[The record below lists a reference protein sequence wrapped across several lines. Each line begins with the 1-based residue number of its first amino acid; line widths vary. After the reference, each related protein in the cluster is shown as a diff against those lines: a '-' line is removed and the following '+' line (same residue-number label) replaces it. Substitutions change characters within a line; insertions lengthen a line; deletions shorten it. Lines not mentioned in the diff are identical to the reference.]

1 MIWQDYRKL
10 YANALKQYSPKFK
23 KELQNQVNTY
33 CRTLDYNKI
42 SDKALK
48 KTIYKLHLA
57 MGTKMALISEKAVKR
72 SVKGVYVPMEFKS
85 AKTDAFQFAIIQVLQ
100 NDGLD
105 KLAADITDT
114 TKEQIRRYLIESAEK
129 NLTLPQTI
137 ALLRTSGITDY
148 RAELIA
154 RTETGRA
161 ANIGS
166 QVGATATGLVTLKE
180 WIASRDART
189 RRQPIDQTD
198 HLIMDGVKLPMNA
211 KFQVP
216 NIKGRLMGENG
227 RYDPMDHPC
236 DSSASASNVC
246 NCRCTLGY
254 EAVRGAN
261 GKLLTL
267 ADNPPMGRIG
277 VIWNALQNV
286 IGQSIGKLIAS
297 LIQ

>member
-33 CRTLDYNKI
+33 CRTQNFNAI
-42 SDKALK
+42 SDKSLK

-57 MGTKMALISEKAVKR
+57 MGTKMALISESVVKK

-85 AKTDAFQFAIIQVLQ
+85 QKTDAFQYAIIQVLQ

-105 KLAADITDT
+105 QLAADITET
-114 TKEQIRRYLIESAEK
+114 TKEQIRRFLIEAAQKNYTLAE
-129 NLTLPQTI
+129 TI

-166 QVGATATGLVTLKE
+166 MVGATSTGLVTIKE
-180 WIASRDART
+180 WIAARDNRT
-189 RRQPIDQTD
+189 RREPRDHTD
-198 HLIMDGVKLPMNA
+198 HLNMDGVKLPME
-211 KFQVP
+211 KQFQVP
-216 NIKGRLMGENG
+216 NNQVGLGYEL
-227 RYDPMDHPC
+227 MDHPC
-236 DSSASASNVC
+236 DSKASAANVC

-286 IGQSIGKLIAS
+286 MGQAISKLIAS
-297 LIQ
+297 LIE

>member
-33 CRTLDYNKI
+33 CRTQNYNAI

-57 MGTKMALISEKAVKR
+57 MGTKMALISESAVKK

-85 AKTDAFQFAIIQVLQ
+85 AKTDAFQYAIIQVLQ

-105 KLAADITDT
+105 QLAADITET
-114 TKEQIRRYLIESAEK
+114 TKEQIRRFLVESVEK
-129 NLTLPQTI
+129 NYTLTETI

-166 QVGATATGLVTLKE
+166 MVGATATGLVTIKE
-180 WIASRDART
+180 WIAARDNRT
-189 RRQPIDQTD
+189 RREPRDHTD
-198 HLIMDGVKLPMNA
+198 HLIMDGTKLPME
-211 KFQVP
+211 KQFQVP
-216 NIKGRLMGENG
+216 NNQVGLGYEL
-227 RYDPMDHPC
+227 MDHPC
-236 DSSASASNVC
+236 DSKASAANVC

-267 ADNPPMGRIG
+267 EDNPPMGRIG

-286 IGQSIGKLIAS
+286 MGQAIGKLIAS
-297 LIQ
+297 LIG

>member
-57 MGTKMALISEKAVKR
+57 MGTKMALISESAVKK
-72 SVKGVYVPMEFKS
+72 SVKGVYVPMEYKS
-85 AKTDAFQFAIIQVLQ
+85 AKTDAFQYAIIQVLQ

-105 KLAADITDT
+105 QLAADITNT
-114 TKEQIRRYLIESAEK
+114 TKEQIRRFLIQSAEQ

-166 QVGATATGLVTLKE
+166 MVGATSTGLVTIKE
-180 WIASRDART
+180 WIAARDNRT
-189 RRQPIDQTD
+189 RREPRDHTD
-198 HLIMDGVKLPMNA
+198 HLIMDGTKLPME
-211 KFQVP
+211 KQFQVP
-216 NIKGRLMGENG
+216 NNQVGLGYEL
-227 RYDPMDHPC
+227 MDHPC
-236 DSSASASNVC
+236 DSKASAANVC

-267 ADNPPMGRIG
+267 VDNPPMGRIG

-286 IGQSIGKLIAS
+286 MGQAISKLIAS
-297 LIQ
+297 LIE

>member
-23 KELQNQVNTY
+23 KELQKQVDTY
-33 CRTLDYNKI
+33 CRTQNFNAI
-42 SDKALK
+42 SDKSLK

-57 MGTKMALISEKAVKR
+57 MGTKMALISESAVKK

-85 AKTDAFQFAIIQVLQ
+85 QKTDAFQYAIIQVLQ

-105 KLAADITDT
+105 QLAADITNT
-114 TKEQIRRYLIESAEK
+114 TKEQIRRYLIQSAEQ

-166 QVGATATGLVTLKE
+166 MVGATSTGLVTIKE
-180 WIASRDART
+180 WIAARDNRT
-189 RRQPIDQTD
+189 RREPRDHTD
-198 HLIMDGVKLPMNA
+198 HLIMDGTKLPME
-211 KFQVP
+211 KQFQVP
-216 NIKGRLMGENG
+216 NNQVGLGYEL
-227 RYDPMDHPC
+227 MDHPC
-236 DSSASASNVC
+236 DSKASAANVC

-286 IGQSIGKLIAS
+286 MGQAIGKLIAS

>member
-10 YANALKQYSPKFK
+10 YTNALKQYSPKFK

-33 CRTLDYNKI
+33 CRTQNFNAI

-57 MGTKMALISEKAVKR
+57 MGTKMAQISESAVKR

-85 AKTDAFQFAIIQVLQ
+85 QKTDAFQYAIIQVLQ

-105 KLAADITDT
+105 QLAADITDT
-114 TKEQIRRYLIESAEK
+114 TKEQIRRFLIQSAEK
-129 NLTLPQTI
+129 NYTLPETI

-166 QVGATATGLVTLKE
+166 MVGATSTGLVTIKE
-180 WIASRDART
+180 WISARDNRT
-189 RRQPIDQTD
+189 RREPRDHTD
-198 HLIMDGVKLPMNA
+198 HLNMDGVKLPME
-211 KFQVP
+211 KQFQVP
-216 NIKGRLMGENG
+216 NNQVGLGYEL
-227 RYDPMDHPC
+227 MDHPC
-236 DSSASASNVC
+236 DSKASAANVC

-267 ADNPPMGRIG
+267 QDNPPMGRIA

-286 IGQSIGKLIAS
+286 MGQAIGKLIAS

>member
-33 CRTLDYNKI
+33 CRTQDYNAI

-57 MGTKMALISEKAVKR
+57 MGTKMALISESAVKK

-85 AKTDAFQFAIIQVLQ
+85 QKTDAFQYAIIQVLQ

-105 KLAADITDT
+105 QLASDITNT
-114 TKEQIRRYLIESAEK
+114 TKEQIRRFLVESAQ
-129 NLTLPQTI
+129 NNYTLPETI

-166 QVGATATGLVTLKE
+166 MVGATSTGLVTIKE
-180 WIASRDART
+180 WIAARDNRT
-189 RRQPIDQTD
+189 RREPRNHTD
-198 HLIMDGVKLPMNA
+198 HLIMDGTKLPME
-211 KFQVP
+211 KQFQVP
-216 NIKGRLMGENG
+216 NNQVGLGYEL
-227 RYDPMDHPC
+227 MDHPC
-236 DSSASASNVC
+236 DSKASAANVC

-286 IGQSIGKLIAS
+286 MGQAIGKLIAS
-297 LIQ
+297 LIE

>member
-33 CRTLDYNKI
+33 CRTQNYNAI

-57 MGTKMALISEKAVKR
+57 MGTKMALISESAVKK

-85 AKTDAFQFAIIQVLQ
+85 AKTDAFQYAIIQVLQ

-105 KLAADITDT
+105 QLAADITET
-114 TKEQIRRYLIESAEK
+114 TKEQIRRFLIESAEK
-129 NLTLPQTI
+129 NYTLTQTI
-137 ALLRTSGITDY
+137 ALLRISGITDY

-166 QVGATATGLVTLKE
+166 MVGATATGLVTIKE
-180 WIASRDART
+180 WIAARDNRT
-189 RRQPIDQTD
+189 RREPRDHTD
-198 HLIMDGVKLPMNA
+198 HLIMDGTKLPME
-211 KFQVP
+211 KQFQVP
-216 NIKGRLMGENG
+216 NNQVGLGYEL
-227 RYDPMDHPC
+227 MDHPC
-236 DSSASASNVC
+236 DSKASAANVC

-267 ADNPPMGRIG
+267 ANNPPMGRIG

-286 IGQSIGKLIAS
+286 MGQAIGKLIAS
-297 LIQ
+297 LIG

>member
-23 KELQNQVNTY
+23 KELQKQVDTF
-33 CRTLDYNKI
+33 CRTQDYAAI
-42 SDKALK
+42 SDKSLK
-48 KTIYKLHLA
+48 KTIYRLHLA
-57 MGTKMALISEKAVKR
+57 MGTKMAQISESAVKR
-72 SVKGVYVPMEFKS
+72 SVKGIYKPLELKS
-85 AKTDAFQFAIIQVLQ
+85 SKTDAFQYAIIKVLQ

-105 KLAADITDT
+105 QLAADITDT
-114 TKEQIRRYLIESAEK
+114 TKEQIRRFLIQSAE
-129 NLTLPQTI
+129 NNYTLPETI

-166 QVGATATGLVTLKE
+166 MVGATSTGLVTIKE
-180 WIASRDART
+180 WISARDNRT
-189 RRQPIDQTD
+189 RREPRDHTD
-198 HLIMDGVKLPMNA
+198 HLIMDGVKLPMD
-211 KFQVP
+211 KQFKVP
-216 NIKGRLMGENG
+216 NNKVGLGYELMA
-227 RYDPMDHPC
+227 HPC
-236 DSSASASNVC
+236 DSKASAANVC

-254 EAVRGAN
+254 EAVRGSN

-267 ADNPPMGRIG
+267 QDNPPRGRIA

-286 IGQSIGKLIAS
+286 MGQVISKLIAD

>member
-57 MGTKMALISEKAVKR
+57 MGTKMAQISESVVKR
-72 SVKGVYVPMEFKS
+72 SVKGVYVPFEFKS
-85 AKTDAFQFAIIQVLQ
+85 QKTDAFQYAIIQVLQ

-105 KLAADITDT
+105 QLASDITNT
-114 TKEQIRRYLIESAEK
+114 TKEQIRRFLIQSAEQ
-129 NLTLPQTI
+129 NLTMPETI

-166 QVGATATGLVTLKE
+166 MVGATSTGLVTIKE
-180 WIASRDART
+180 WISARDNRT
-189 RRQPIDQTD
+189 RREPRDHTD
-198 HLIMDGVKLPMNA
+198 HLNMDGVKLPME
-211 KFQVP
+211 KQFHVP
-216 NIKGRLMGENG
+216 NNQVGLGYEL
-227 RYDPMDHPC
+227 MDHPC
-236 DSSASASNVC
+236 DSKASAANVC

-267 ADNPPMGRIG
+267 VDNPPMGRVA

-286 IGQSIGKLIAS
+286 IGQTIGKLIAS